1 MDGDKILMKKISSK
15 QRNILRKEAHTL
27 KPVVMIGKNG
37 VTPELIAAVD
47 TALADHELIKIK
59 FQDFKEDR
67 RALTR
72 ALSDS
77 VKAIVISVIG
87 NIAILYREL
96 DKD

>member
-1 MDGDKILMKKISSK
+1 MEKISSRE
-15 QRNILRKEAHTL
+15 RNKLRKEAHTL
-27 KPVVMIGKNG
+27 KPVIMIGKNG

-47 TALADHELIKIK
+47 TALTDHELIKIK
-59 FQDFKEDR
+59 YQNFKEDR
-67 RALTR
+67 RALTG

-96 DKD
+96 EED

>member
-1 MDGDKILMKKISSK
+1 MKKLSSR

-47 TALADHELIKIK
+47 AALTDHELIKIK
-59 FQDFKEDR
+59 YQDFKEDR
-67 RALTR
+67 RALTG

-77 VKAIVISVIG
+77 VKANVISVIG

-96 DKD
+96 EKD

>member
-1 MDGDKILMKKISSK
+1 MTELNSK
-15 QRNILRKEAHTL
+15 QRNILRKKAHTL
-27 KPVVMIGKNG
+27 KPVIMVGKNG

-47 TALADHELIKIK
+47 AALTDHELIKIK

-72 ALSDS
+72 ALSES
-77 VKAIVISVIG
+77 VKANVISVIG
-87 NIAILYREL
+87 NIAILYRES

>member
-1 MDGDKILMKKISSK
+1 MKKINSK

-37 VTPELIAAVD
+37 ITPELIAAVD
-47 TALADHELIKIK
+47 AALADHELIKIK
-59 FQDFKEDR
+59 YQDFKEDR
-67 RALTR
+67 RALTG

-96 DKD
+96 EED

>member
-1 MDGDKILMKKISSK
+1 MKIITSR

-47 TALADHELIKIK
+47 AALSDHELIKIK
-59 FQDFKEDR
+59 YQDFKEDR

-96 DKD
+96 DTD

>member
-1 MDGDKILMKKISSK
+1 MKKISSR
-15 QRNILRKEAHTL
+15 QRNTLRKEAHTL
-27 KPVVMIGKNG
+27 KPVIMIGKNG
-37 VTPELIAAVD
+37 VTPELAAAVD
-47 TALADHELIKIK
+47 AALGDHELIKIK

-67 RALTR
+67 RALTK

-77 VKAIVISVIG
+77 VKANVISVIG

>member
-1 MDGDKILMKKISSK
+1 MKKLSSR

-47 TALADHELIKIK
+47 AALAYHELIKIK
-59 FQDFKEDR
+59 YQDFKDDR
-67 RALTR
+67 RALTG

-77 VKAIVISVIG
+77 VKANVISVIG

-96 DKD
+96 EKE

>member
-1 MDGDKILMKKISSK
+1 MKKISSRE
-15 QRNILRKEAHTL
+15 RNKLRKEAHTL
-27 KPVVMIGKNG
+27 KPVINIGKNG

-47 TALADHELIKIK
+47 AALTDHELIKIK

-67 RALTR
+67 RALTT

-77 VKAIVISVIG
+77 VKATVISVIG

-96 DKD
+96 DKQ

>member
-1 MDGDKILMKKISSK
+1 MKKISSR

-47 TALADHELIKIK
+47 AALTDHELIKIK

-67 RALTR
+67 RALTGS
-72 ALSDS
+72 LSDS

-96 DKD
+96 EE

>member
-1 MDGDKILMKKISSK
+1 MKKISSK
-15 QRNILRKEAHTL
+15 QRNTLRKEAHTL
-27 KPVVMIGKNG
+27 KPVIMIGKNG
-37 VTPELIAAVD
+37 VTPELAAAVD
-47 TALADHELIKIK
+47 AALGDHELIKIK

-67 RALTR
+67 RALTK

-77 VKAIVISVIG
+77 VKANVISVIG

>member
-1 MDGDKILMKKISSK
+1 MDGDKILMKKISSR

-47 TALADHELIKIK
+47 AALTDHELIKIK

-67 RALTR
+67 RALTGS
-72 ALSDS
+72 LSDS

-96 DKD
+96 EE

>member
-1 MDGDKILMKKISSK
+1 MKKITSR

-37 VTPELIAAVD
+37 VTPEIISAVD
-47 TALADHELIKIK
+47 AALSDHELIKIK
-59 FQDFKEDR
+59 YQDFKEDR
-67 RALTR
+67 RALTS

-96 DKD
+96 EED

>member
-1 MDGDKILMKKISSK
+1 MKKLSSK

-47 TALADHELIKIK
+47 AALSDHELIKIK
-59 FQDFKEDR
+59 YQDFKEDR
-67 RALTR
+67 RALSG

-77 VKAIVISVIG
+77 VKANVISVIG

-96 DKD
+96 EED